1 MILLLCSA
9 AKSRQVHIIYLQSTD
24 GQSRWANAM
33 KGWVLHGCLCWCWI
47 GISPRKKV
55 YGLAEMSR
63 ILDGASAATL
73 NGVCLLRIV
82 RRSIPLYIIG
92 ALLTPRH
99 QAQQSLWCQP
109 FLTQRS
115 CSYVQEGPTLYP
127 TDIYTYIYRD
137 YIDIELLYTYTIKLW
152 GHLLALAKSST
163 ALPKQSSNFCLRRCG
178 RRRRSFIA
186 SLCKQGSVWQCV
198 IGNQLCDSKNW
209 KQLNC
214 SSKSSSKLVPR

>member
-1 MILLLCSA
+1 MYPCPRTGPLLWQPEPQGPQLSGIDLRFFYPPPSDGGASMILLLCSA

-127 TDIYTYIYRD
+127 TDIYTYIY
-137 YIDIELLYTYTIKLW
+137 I
-152 GHLLALAKSST
+152 
-163 ALPKQSSNFCLRRCG
+163 
-178 RRRRSFIA
+178 
-186 SLCKQGSVWQCV
+186 
-198 IGNQLCDSKNW
+198 
-209 KQLNC
+209 
-214 SSKSSSKLVPR
+214 